1 MMKKELDMS
10 APKTVLVGDRV
21 RYVSAAG
28 TIRGEVVDIVDRECG
43 DGVFRPWIGV
53 QHHLNGRDTVTYL
66 SDASLAMM
74 KFVVT
79 FRDINTQIAL
89 GDRNPDGSFI
99 YFGA

>member
-1 MMKKELDMS
+1 MS
-10 APKTVLVGDRV
+10 APKTVLLGDRV

-28 TIRGEVVDIVDRECG
+28 TIRGEVVDIANRECG
-43 DGVFRPWIGV
+43 DGVVRPWIGV
-53 QHHLNGRDTVTYL
+53 THFLNGRDTVTYL

-89 GDRNPDGSFI
+89 GDRNIDGTFNR
-99 YFGA
+99 AV

>member
-1 MMKKELDMS
+1 MS

-28 TIRGEVVDIVDRECG
+28 TIRGEVVDIANRECA
-43 DGVFRPWIGV
+43 DGIVRPWIGV
-53 QHHLNGRDTVTYL
+53 QHQLNGSDTVTYL

-89 GDRNPDGSFI
+89 GDRNPDGSFV
-99 YFGA
+99 YYGA